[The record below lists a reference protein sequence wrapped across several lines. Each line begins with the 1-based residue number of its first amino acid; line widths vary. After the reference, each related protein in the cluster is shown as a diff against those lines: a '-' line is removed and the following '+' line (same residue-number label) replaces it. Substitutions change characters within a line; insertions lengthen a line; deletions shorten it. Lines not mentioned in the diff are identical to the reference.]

1 MQERNT
7 LKKSLSAS
15 GLGEEEMLASVKN
28 AVGTKPRRIRIS
40 RLGLIAAQDL
50 PLFRYSESI
59 LTAG

>member
-40 RLGLIAAQDL
+40 RLGLIAA
-50 PLFRYSESI
+50 
-59 LTAG
+59 